1 MMDQFEFTYCRKNG
15 GVGMKFGI
23 DGGWWCDCI
32 EDFENARTSEWHMG
46 IGVASRVGESGLEV
60 LGTIA
65 AYSQ

>member
-1 MMDQFEFTYCRKNG
+1 MSENG
-15 GVGMKFGI
+15 GVGVKCDRGGG
-23 DGGWWCDCI
+23 GGWWWGCI
-32 EDFENARTSEWHMG
+32 EDFGNALTSELHMG